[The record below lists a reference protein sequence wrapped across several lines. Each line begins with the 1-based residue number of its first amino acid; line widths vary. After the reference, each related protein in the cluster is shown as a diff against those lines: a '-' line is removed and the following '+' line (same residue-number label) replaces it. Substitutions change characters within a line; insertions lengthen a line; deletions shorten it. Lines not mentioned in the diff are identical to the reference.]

1 MPAPITEEQ
10 NRLDREALLDAAEAL
25 FYARGIQAVGMDQV
39 RAASGLPLKRIYR
52 LFATKEDLVVAVLE
66 RRDRR
71 WRASLAARVDPIPDP
86 RERVLAV
93 FDWLAEWFAEPG
105 FRGCAWINAHGELGS
120 SSEPVLAEVRSHK
133 QAFRD
138 QLTAW
143 VRATGAPVAEPVFL
157 LAEGAIVTAG
167 ISGDPAPA
175 RQARAAV
182 AALLGGRPRHPDG
195 DDTPEVRGSRGA
207 GSGRTRR

>member
-10 NRLDREALLDAAEAL
+10 TRLDREALLDAAEAL
-25 FYARGIQAVGMDQV
+25 FYAHGIQAVGMDRV
-39 RAASGLPLKRIYR
+39 REACGLPLKRIYR
-52 LFATKEDLVVAVLE
+52 LFPAKEDLVVAVLR

-71 WRASLAARVDPIPDP
+71 WRASLTAHVESVPDP

-93 FDWLAEWFAEPG
+93 FDWLAAWFAEPG

-133 QAFRD
+133 RAFRD

-143 VRATGAPVAEPVFL
+143 VSATGIPVAEPVYL

-167 ISGDPAPA
+167 IDAGPEPAE
-175 RQARAAV
+175 QARAAV
-182 AALLGGRPRHPDG
+182 ETLLGG
-195 DDTPEVRGSRGA
+195 
-207 GSGRTRR
+207 